1 MIAIWLFTV
10 AAVIAGFG
18 ILFAYKRLMRGLS
31 YRIKRNEFHFKG
43 LQKDQI
49 SFFIQIALIEAIPIF
64 LIILGFTFMGGASIS
79 LPGRIIPL
87 LIILAVIVTC
97 FLQVQKAKRD
107 VMEIA
112 TNLNGQELSYVRS
125 LSFIGYMTVLGIP
138 VLAIAGI
145 FLV

>member
-1 MIAIWLFTV
+1 MIAIWLFTF
-10 AAVIAGFG
+10 AAVVAGYG

-49 SFFIQIALIEAIPIF
+49 SFFIQIALIEAVPIF

-79 LPGRIIPL
+79 ALGRIIPL

-138 VLAIAGI
+138 VLAFAGI